1 MSQQGPIL
9 VVSTA
14 RRPSFAATLDL
25 GRLFPVVETEWADA
39 VRAVEQVQP
48 AAVLAATSDTDAAGL
63 AELAARVA
71 ARQPYLPLISVDP
84 RVPHPDNV
92 IPFFQSQTSQ
102 TPDGGSDRLVA
113 RLRAALRVR
122 SLHAT
127 VMRRLVPATP
137 MALSHIDPAR
147 DATVLLIG
155 RGGAYPTLS
164 VALGER
170 TGVVGALSIEAAAK
184 HLNVRDIDGIVL
196 GEGFSPRVVD
206 AFLTVLTEDA
216 RFRNLPVVVTADDLA
231 PAYDLPNLEIVSDD
245 SAQVV
250 STVLPLIRQHA
261 FEAHLSRTLKA
272 IDADGLIDA
281 RTGLLTPEAFE
292 RDFASAIYQTQQ
304 RGGGL
309 SVARFAFDP
318 GTSPRAVRRRADH
331 QPPDAANGFRRRAGG
346 RLGGR
351 GRRRYRSEHRPHRR
365 TAAVQRDAPYL
376 ARQARHT
383 GGTGCDGRNPG
394 VEGFREVAAG
404 VVRERRGS
412 PRRVVIVLSTSLIK
426 TRFRCH
432 CRPRTPRSLQ
442 AILKLA
448 CKAFDFP

>member
-14 RRPSFAATLDL
+14 KRPSFAAALDL
-25 GRLFPVVETEWADA
+25 ARLFPVVETEWADA

-71 ARQPYLPLISVDP
+71 ARQPYLPLIAVDP
-84 RVPHPDNV
+84 RVPYPDNV
-92 IPFFQSQTSQ
+92 IPFFQSQTLQTQTSQ
-102 TPDGGSDRLVA
+102 TQGGSDRLVA

-137 MALSHIDPAR
+137 IALSHIDPAR

-184 HLNVRDIDGIVL
+184 HLNIRDIDGIVL
-196 GEGFSPRVVD
+196 GEGFSPRVID

-216 RFRNLPVVVTADDLA
+216 RFRNLPVVLTAVDLA

-245 SAQVV
+245 TAQ
-250 STVLPLIRQHA
+250 A
-261 FEAHLSRTLKA
+261 
-272 IDADGLIDA
+272 
-281 RTGLLTPEAFE
+281 
-292 RDFASAIYQTQQ
+292 
-304 RGGGL
+304 
-309 SVARFAFDP
+309 VA
-318 GTSPRAVRRRADH
+318 
-331 QPPDAANGFRRRAGG
+331 
-346 RLGGR
+346 
-351 GRRRYRSEHRPHRR
+351 
-365 TAAVQRDAPYL
+365 TA
-376 ARQARHT
+376 
-383 GGTGCDGRNPG
+383 
-394 VEGFREVAAG
+394 
-404 VVRERRGS
+404 
-412 PRRVVIVLSTSLIK
+412 
-426 TRFRCH
+426 
-432 CRPRTPRSLQ
+432 
-442 AILKLA
+442 
-448 CKAFDFP
+448 

>member
-14 RRPSFAATLDL
+14 RRPSFAATLDV

-71 ARQPYLPLISVDP
+71 ARQPYLPLIAVDP
-84 RVPHPDNV
+84 QVPHPDNV
-92 IPFFQSQTSQ
+92 IPFFQTQTLQ
-102 TPDGGSDRLVA
+102 TQGGSDRLVA

-127 VMRRLVPATP
+127 VMRRLVAATTP

-196 GEGFSPRVVD
+196 GEGFSPRVID

-216 RFRNLPVVVTADDLA
+216 RFRNLPVVVTAVDLA
-231 PAYDLPNLEIVSDD
+231 PAYDLPNLEVVSDD
-245 SAQVV
+245 AAQAVA
-250 STVLPLIRQHA
+250 TALPLIRQHA

-281 RTGLLTPEAFE
+281 RTGLLTRDAFE

-318 GTSPRAVRRRADH
+318 EHPRAQFDGARIISRLMRQMDFGAAQEDGSVVVVFAETDLKTAHTIARRLSSVMRH
-331 QPPDAANGFRRRAGG
+331 TSHG
-346 RLGGR
+346 
-351 GRRRYRSEHRPHRR
+351 
-365 TAAVQRDAPYL
+365 QRDARSEPIV
-376 ARQARHT
+376 T
-383 GGTGCDGRNPG
+383 
-394 VEGFREVAAG
+394 VATLLPNDSAK
-404 VVRERRGS
+404 
-412 PRRVVIVLSTSLIK
+412 SL
-426 TRFRCH
+426 RMR
-432 CRPRTPRSLQ
+432 LQ
-442 AILKLA
+442 EEAHRA
-448 CKAFDFP
+448 AS

>member
-9 VVSTA
+9 VVSPA

-25 GRLFPVVETEWADA
+25 AKLFPVVEAEWADA
-39 VRAVEQVQP
+39 ARAVEQVQP
-48 AAVLAATSDTDAAGL
+48 AAVLAATSDTDEAGL
-63 AELAARVA
+63 AKLAARVA
-71 ARQPYLPLISVDP
+71 ARQPYLPLIAVDP

-92 IPFFQSQTSQ
+92 IPFFQSRISQAQTSKPQ
-102 TPDGGSDRLVA
+102 GGADRLVA

-196 GEGFSPRVVD
+196 GEGFSLRVVD

-216 RFRNLPVVVTADDLA
+216 RFRNLPVVVTANDLA
-231 PAYDLPNLEIVSDD
+231 PAYDLPNLEIVSDAA
-245 SAQVV
+245 AQVV
-250 STVLPLIRQHA
+250 ATALPLIRQHA

-272 IDADGLIDA
+272 IDAEGLIDA

-318 GTSPRAVRRRADH
+318 EHSRAQFDGARIISRLMRQMDFGAAQEDGAVVVVFAETDLKTAHTIARRLSSVMRHTSHGTR
-331 QPPDAANGFRRRAGG
+331 DA
-346 RLGGR
+346 
-351 GRRRYRSEHRPHRR
+351 RSEPAVTVATLLPNDSAKSLRSRLQEEAHR
-365 TAAVQRDAPYL
+365 AA
-376 ARQARHT
+376 
-383 GGTGCDGRNPG
+383 
-394 VEGFREVAAG
+394 
-404 VVRERRGS
+404 S
-412 PRRVVIVLSTSLIK
+412 
-426 TRFRCH
+426 
-432 CRPRTPRSLQ
+432 
-442 AILKLA
+442 
-448 CKAFDFP
+448 

>member
-9 VVSTA
+9 VVSNA

-25 GRLFPVVETEWADA
+25 ARLFPVVETEWMDA

-48 AAVLAATSDTDAAGL
+48 AAVLAATSDADAAGL

-71 ARQPYLPLISVDP
+71 ARQPYLPMIAVDP
-84 RVPHPDNV
+84 RVPNPDNV
-92 IPFFQSQTSQ
+92 IPFFQSRTSQ
-102 TPDGGSDRLVA
+102 TQSSQPQGGADRLVA

-137 MALSHIDPAR
+137 MALSDIDPAR

-196 GEGFSPRVVD
+196 GEGFSLRVVD

-216 RFRNLPVVVTADDLA
+216 RFRNLPVVVTANDLA
-231 PAYDLPNLEIVSDD
+231 PAYDLPNLEIVPTDA
-245 SAQVV
+245 AQVV
-250 STVLPLIRQHA
+250 ATALPLIRQHA
-261 FEAHLSRTLKA
+261 FEANLSRTLKA

-281 RTGLLTPEAFE
+281 RTGLLTPDAFE

-318 GTSPRAVRRRADH
+318 EHPRAQFDGARIISRLMRQMDFGAAQQDGSVVVVFAETDLKTAHTIARRLSSVMRH
-331 QPPDAANGFRRRAGG
+331 TSHGTCAA
-346 RLGGR
+346 
-351 GRRRYRSEHRPHRR
+351 RSEPTVTVATLLPNDSAKSLRSRLQEEAHR
-365 TAAVQRDAPYL
+365 AA
-376 ARQARHT
+376 
-383 GGTGCDGRNPG
+383 
-394 VEGFREVAAG
+394 
-404 VVRERRGS
+404 S
-412 PRRVVIVLSTSLIK
+412 
-426 TRFRCH
+426 
-432 CRPRTPRSLQ
+432 
-442 AILKLA
+442 
-448 CKAFDFP
+448 